1 MERGPSQEGADNTR
15 RSVSSSSSSSSKE
28 SPTVGAHM
36 ARTAWYSVS
45 AHHTPRHHPTHVVY
59 GRSCPPT
66 TASRVLVGPSPWR
79 APRHLRHSPCN
90 GAICP
95 AGSGWL
101 ASGVERQGCV
111 VGFEQAPWAGPYCPV
126 HTLGDEEEA
135 GAHPLSSPWPSPS
148 SPACH
153 QGGLFWKRGLGL
165 GDWLWENPSEPACSL
180 VCLEEA
186 PEGTMTTSQA
196 QPKAGEDYSSRE
208 ASREAAVCFPSWG
221 SA

>member
-1 MERGPSQEGADNTR
+1 MQTMERGPSQEGADNTR
-15 RSVSSSSSSSSKE
+15 RSVSSSSSKI

-101 ASGVERQGCV
+101 ASGVERQGWLRG
-111 VGFEQAPWAGPYCPV
+111 GFRAGALGRALLNLY
-126 HTLGDEEEA
+126 TLGGKERRRR
-135 GAHPLSSPWPSPS
+135 GALHPLSSPWPSPS

-165 GDWLWENPSEPACSL
+165 GDWLWENPSEPA
-180 VCLEEA
+180 A
-186 PEGTMTTSQA
+186 
-196 QPKAGEDYSSRE
+196 
-208 ASREAAVCFPSWG
+208 ASFALKRLRKVQ
-221 SA
+221 